1 MDSIQQ
7 SCNFE
12 TGNSSSHR
20 TGGELGITREPK
32 FLDDNRQGFERMREL
47 SGVVIMFSTLIRLLI
62 TWVYSYIKSH

>member
-32 FLDDNRQGFERMREL
+32 FLDDNRQGFERMRAL
-47 SGVVIMFSTLIRLLI
+47 SGVVIMFST
-62 TWVYSYIKSH
+62 